1 MNRTKWVAVGAVVG
15 LAVGVGGCG
24 LLPSSVKSLQRDMKA
39 SAARSKPA
47 RSSSTSTRPISATGK
62 QRAEDIRKILA
73 TIEQRSEW
81 TEGKW
86 QDREAVAK
94 AAIENDRKFDK
105 IERFWR
111 MMGSDR
117 GTAEGKA
124 LRAEIDAA
132 HAWHAKVGDALAK
145 SAPPGAKPGELS
157 RAGAHYLKMI
167 QANLDDESG
176 DHPLCKG
183 TYGLDQRDDGIRLRQ
198 WYSSKV
204 RQLTGAARPLSP
216 ADRAN
221 PQVKAQL
228 DRVEGMRQCV
238 GTLAE
243 RDKVLAVE
251 AEKDKARQLALYRR
265 WLEIAPKYKQV
276 LWDFYIAFNKIGGGN
291 APHCSGKMKECL
303 DQMAE
308 VAKFCEAELPG
319 IRNPRSRTDEP
330 SEAPGDMCRAAKDRL
345 VVAREV
351 AARAGDAQIVWLERD
366 LKRQMNGY
374 GGGHMQVPVSLY
386 ERAVSNVDKGIAEEM
401 TKWNANFVPGLVEPD
416 PKRAAQAAERIREV
430 LTEAGKKIGKMEP
443 FEPEETASDGKHK
456 GMVVKRITD
465 QLGVKKVRY
474 AGFESNWREKRTVR
488 GKPIERDRT
497 AVVTFQDPK
506 TQLCHAA
513 YVTVHQPGQGS
524 GWGRSCLGWEIEC
537 GNDVGD
543 FIIRCK

>member
-86 QDREAVAK
+86 QDREVVAK

-111 MMGSDR
+111 MMGSDQR
-117 GTAEGKA
+117 TAEGKA

-132 HAWHAKVGDALAK
+132 HAWHGKVGDALAK
-145 SAPPGAKPGELS
+145 SAPPGAAPGELS

-167 QANLDDESG
+167 EANLDDESG

-183 TYGLDQRDDGIRLRQ
+183 TYGLDQRDDGIRMRD
-198 WYSSKV
+198 WYSAKV
-204 RQLTGAARPLSP
+204 RQLTSAARPLSP

-238 GTLAE
+238 ATLAA

-251 AEKDKARQLALYRR
+251 AEKDKERQLGMYRK
-265 WLEIAPKYKQV
+265 WLAFAPKYKQV
-276 LWDFYIAFNKIGGGN
+276 LWDFYIALNKIRGGN
-291 APHCSGKMKECL
+291 APHCGGKMKECL
-303 DQMAE
+303 DQMEE
-308 VAKFCEAELPG
+308 VAKFCETELPG
-319 IRNPRSRTDEP
+319 IRNPKSFADEP
-330 SEAPGDMCRAAKDRL
+330 ERAPGDMCRAARDRL
-345 VVAREV
+345 VVAKSV
-351 AARAGDAQIVWLERD
+351 AERAGESQLRWLERNVESQ
-366 LKRQMNGY
+366 LKSFDGT
-374 GGGHMQVPVSLY
+374 HDEVPVGLY
-386 ERAVSNVDKGIAEEM
+386 DRAVTNVQQAVDEELA
-401 TKWNANFVPGLVEPD
+401 KWKSHYVPGLVEPD
-416 PKRAAQAAERIREV
+416 PKKAEAAAEKIRTM
-430 LTEAGKKIGKMEP
+430 LTNLGKQLEKMQP
-443 FEPEETASDGKHK
+443 FATDKTASDGKHK
-456 GMVVKRITD
+456 AMVVKRVKD
-465 QLGVKKVRY
+465 QLGVAKIRSV
-474 AGFESNWREKRTVR
+474 GFEPNWREKRTIR
-488 GKPIERDRT
+488 GVPIERDRT

-506 TQLCHAA
+506 TKLCHAA
-513 YVTVHQPGQGS
+513 YVTVHQPGQGK
-524 GWGRSCLGWEIEC
+524 GWGRPCLGWEIQC

-543 FIIRCK
+543 NIIRCK